1 MITDKIMIMGAM
13 KDVELNLILDNLT
26 DVNVHEEMSCT
37 FYEGKLF
44 DKNIVV
50 CHTNIGTINAAVA
63 TFAGIRKY
71 NPTSIFVIG
80 TAGAHREE
88 IHRGD
93 IVVATKIINLNS
105 INYETKFF
113 ETSNDLLKMIKETEV
128 TNVYNV
134 YYGIVGSGDVW
145 TKNPDKIKELNNQ
158 YSTLCEEMESAAI
171 YEVSQKYDIP
181 VVSIRVISNNEIT
194 GEEYDRETGEVAQK
208 ILLELLK

>member
-13 KDVELNLILDNLT
+13 KDVELNLILDNLI

-63 TFAGIRKY
+63 TFVGIRKY

-113 ETSNDLLKMIKETEV
+113 ETSNDLLKIIKDAEV

-171 YEVSQKYDIP
+171 YEVAEKYDIP